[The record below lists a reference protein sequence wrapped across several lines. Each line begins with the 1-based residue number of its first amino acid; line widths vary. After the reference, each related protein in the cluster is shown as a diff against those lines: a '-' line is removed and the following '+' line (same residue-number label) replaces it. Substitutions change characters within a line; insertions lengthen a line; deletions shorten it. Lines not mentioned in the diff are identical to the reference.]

1 VEARLYAGN
10 PLNGFLPST
19 GRLTHMRLPED
30 MVRVDSGVEEGG
42 EVSPFYDPMIAKLIA
57 HAACREEAIAKLAR
71 ACRAVEVWPVKTNA
85 AFLARALD
93 DDDFREGRI
102 DTGFIGERIELL
114 AQFEEPSNHALNA
127 AAAVMLGRR
136 TSPPT
141 EGEPHSPWTAGAA
154 GFRLNAPAAETEV
167 RLHMGDWDFTVD
179 TTAGAHDDA
188 DVPPVHGYGRHI
200 VVFERGEAYDFT
212 ARGAGDDAGD
222 AGGDGAVTSPMP
234 GQVIAVQVAE
244 GDKVKK
250 KQALVVL
257 EAMKMEHTLTAPF
270 DATVAEIRAKPGD
283 RVSEGVLLVRL
294 APA

>member
-1 VEARLYAGN
+1 
-10 PLNGFLPST
+10 
-19 GRLTHMRLPED
+19 MRLPD
-30 MVRVDSGVEEGG
+30 GLVRVDSGVEQGG

-57 HAACREEAIAKLAR
+57 HAASREEAIAKLAR

-93 DDDFREGRI
+93 DGDFRAGRI

-127 AAAVMLGRR
+127 AAAVMLKRR
-136 TSPPT
+136 TAPPT
-141 EGEPHSPWTAGAA
+141 EDEPHSPWRGAA

-167 RLHMGDWDFTVD
+167 RLHMGEWDFTVD
-179 TTAGAHDDA
+179 IASGAHDDA
-188 DVPPVHGYGRHI
+188 DAPPVHEYGRHI
-200 VVFERGEAYDFT
+200 VAFERGEAYDFT

-222 AGGDGAVTSPMP
+222 AGGDGAIASPMP
-234 GQVIAVQVAE
+234 GQVIAVAVKE
-244 GDKVKK
+244 GDKVAKR
-250 KQALVVL
+250 APLVVL

-270 DATVAEIRAKPGD
+270 DATVAEVKVKPGV

-294 APA
+294 TPQGSSPA